1 MLQSAVKRA
10 AKAAGVEKR
19 VSCHTLRHS
28 KNLWEEGDEPI
39 GRGRFRGWAKRA
51 HEQYFQAHHS

>member
-1 MLQSAVKRA
+1 MKRA